1 MRYYVVNVWLKNGRR
16 LCWNVEPIL
25 MLSYPRCFIR
35 GTGKVSC
42 ADLNVGKSIYHNRPW
57 DRAKICDYRNRK
69 SVQGLLHT
77 GPRLFPTNR
86 FHEAGLFYL
95 LSAMRRW
102 ISAAAVCANGR
113 ILAGR
118 WAYTVPPDH
127 FQLSF
132 VSGSG
137 KFDLPW
143 IWLSLLFCIWR
154 ISQGHGWDNL

>member
-42 ADLNVGKSIYHNRPW
+42 ADLNVGKSNIPQQAVGQGKNLRLQ
-57 DRAKICDYRNRK
+57 K
-69 SVQGLLHT
+69 SEIRSRSIAYWT
-77 GPRLFPTNR
+77 SAFPTNR